1 MVLNLIILGI
11 KILLKTYCQRIKI
24 IRIELSTK
32 NNKFKG
38 NIEQIIIEAK
48 DIIYKGIYLNNIKI
62 KGFNLNIKFS
72 KSNKLLEFKDFQAET
87 TLYLT
92 NENLKSII
100 NKNCSDINNKI
111 KEFTVQNLYINHISF
126 DNQLINFDILNK
138 EKKYNLIYD
147 LKFENNN
154 LILNH
159 IYSKKYL
166 LIPFDQN
173 IIFKSL
179 SFDKDYL
186 KVKLKSVVKFDN

>member
-62 KGFNLNIKFS
+62 KGCNLNIKFS
-72 KSNKLLEFKDFQAET
+72 KSNKLLEFNDFQAET